1 MDELDEDGYPTE
13 ELLETIRNWPWQQ
26 GFNGLMELV
35 KRNWNWSDMMFCK
48 EEDTYSIS
56 TGGWSGN
63 ESLVHAMQENQMFW
77 GLCWVSSRRGGHY
90 EFEVPEA
97 FQNQQK
103 ETL

>member
-56 TGGWSGN
+56 TGGWSGYPA
-63 ESLVHAMQENQMFW
+63 VAAGTM
-77 GLCWVSSRRGGHY
+77 SSRCPKHFKTNKRKH
-90 EFEVPEA
+90 FETS
-97 FQNQQK
+97 FSR
-103 ETL
+103 